1 MTRLSDLGRLAPLAV
16 AALIVFGGTAC
27 AGGSGASAGSAP
39 PLGATALAGR
49 DLADRQGCAGCH
61 SANGESSVGPTWKG
75 IWHTDVRLTDGSSA
89 FVDPAYIARSIAH
102 PDAQVVHGFQ
112 PIMPPFDLS
121 RAQVAELVAYI
132 QALR

>member
-1 MTRLSDLGRLAPLAV
+1 MG
-16 AALIVFGGTAC
+16 
-27 AGGSGASAGSAP
+27 P
-39 PLGATALAGR
+39 PP
-49 DLADRQGCAGCH
+49 
-61 SANGESSVGPTWKG
+61 SSTLR
-75 IWHTDVRLTDGSSA
+75 TS
-89 FVDPAYIARSIAH
+89 RSIAH